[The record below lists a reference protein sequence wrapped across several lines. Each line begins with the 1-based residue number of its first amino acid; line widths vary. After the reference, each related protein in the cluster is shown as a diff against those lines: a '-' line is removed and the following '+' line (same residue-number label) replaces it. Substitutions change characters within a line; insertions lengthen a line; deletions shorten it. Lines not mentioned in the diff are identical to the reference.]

1 MTHVFEKSV
10 APYFLSD
17 DTDATQDSS
26 ATNGCSQSLPIY
38 GMSMNSYNSQPQP
51 PPPTWKNP
59 RPRARSYSPD
69 LWPNSLAQR

>member
-26 ATNGCSQSLPIY
+26 ATNGRSQSQPIY
-38 GMSMNSYNSQPQP
+38 GMPMNSYNSQP
-51 PPPTWKNP
+51 
-59 RPRARSYSPD
+59 
-69 LWPNSLAQR
+69 